1 MPPGRQLGDAALMSG
16 VGTGE
21 RSLGL
26 VAGVVCAVA
35 VLAVCGA
42 GGFLFGQQR
51 AERARRG
58 WTLVP
63 VVTAARDLPA
73 GTVVKPG
80 DFVESTA
87 PEQFV
92 TAQIHDLE
100 GGVEHGRTWSRS
112 GAWNEEGRTLL
123 APIAKGELVHFGHL
137 SPVVVRISR
146 ACMEQTAA
154 TAASLGLASDDAVRA
169 LMTDLQKKSGW

>member
-1 MPPGRQLGDAALMSG
+1 MPPGRQLGDAALMSAA
-16 VGTGE
+16 GTGE

-42 GGFLFGQQR
+42 AGFLFGQQR
-51 AERARRG
+51 AERAKRG

-63 VVTAARDLPA
+63 VVTASRDLQA

-92 TAQIHDLE
+92 TSQIRLTVTDLE
-100 GGVEHGRTWSRS
+100 S
-112 GAWNEEGRTLL
+112 RTLL

-146 ACMEQTAA
+146 ACVEQTAA